1 MSYQVMEMNEIT
13 WKEFEERVK
22 SKLRA
27 RRQVEEQ
34 ELAKEIEKEPVEVG
48 EKPGETNGLKK
59 KEWSTCGYLSV
70 E

>member
-1 MSYQVMEMNEIT
+1 MKSLGRSL
-13 WKEFEERVK
+13 ERERK
-22 SKLRA
+22 SRLRT
-27 RRQVEEQ
+27 RRQVEER